1 MTEYN
6 NKKEPAHMSLR
17 LNKSKTGRQY
27 LVGLFSR
34 PGREFLTNHID
45 DSFYLRIYPDPEAC
59 NKVRTSDQGWG
70 EEYVGVGYFS
80 DPKPRTETTV
90 TPVARTGK
98 DMATAAIKP
107 LPPPTRAPARKASV
121 EAPF

>member
-1 MTEYN
+1 MTEYS

-27 LVGLFSR
+27 MVALFSR
-34 PGREFLTNHID
+34 AGRDFMREHID
-45 DSFYLRIYPDPEAC
+45 ESYYLRLYPDPEAC
-59 NKVRTSDQGWG
+59 NKVRTTDQGWG

-80 DPKPRTETTV
+80 DPKPRAETQPAPTATT
-90 TPVARTGK
+90 TPVARRT
-98 DMATAAIKP
+98 
-107 LPPPTRAPARKASV
+107 PPPTRVPSRKPSG